1 MRGQRA
7 DDGQQGAAGARLA
20 LAMKQRGAWLSHSCL
35 SCALVRPR
43 LGVASASDVGGGSS
57 FGRGYRSEVE
67 VLLRVASTP
76 RANLSQPRPG
86 RWTDPYRLASNHHP
100 ASSPSLFKAM
110 SVAVAPSL
118 STPGAA
124 AADTAGPSAASASA
138 ALLLSFHPHHRPLAI
153 ILGATRLAST
163 RANLFLQA
171 GQEVLVIDDRTT
183 LAAVSAVP
191 ADLRARADRGELALE
206 HHPEGWRAVL
216 DKRREEIGLVCVVD
230 SG

>member
-1 MRGQRA
+1 MRDQRA

-20 LAMKQRGAWLSHSCL
+20 LARKQRGAWPSPSCL
-35 SCALVRPR
+35 PCALVRPQ
-43 LGVASASDVGGGSS
+43 LGVVSASDVGGGSS
-57 FGRGYRSEVE
+57 SGRGYRSEVE

-100 ASSPSLFKAM
+100 ASSPSLSKAM

-118 STPGAA
+118 STPGTA

-171 GQEVLVIDDRTT
+171 GQEVLVIDDRIT
-183 LAAVSAVP
+183 LAAASAVP

-216 DKRREEIGLVCVVD
+216 DKRREEIGLVCIVD